1 MNPQRDSNLE
11 PSDNIFPPNRSELA
25 KRVLLVLVNLRENK
39 VRWRLSGEDDPINLV
54 LGSYS
59 GSVKRE
65 RTVQECIRARTLFV
79 LKSFVN
85 PVSPIT

>member
-1 MNPQRDSNLE
+1 MNPQRDSKLE
-11 PSDNIFPPNRSELA
+11 PSDNIFPPNRTELA

-39 VRWRLSGEDDPINLV
+39 VRWRLSGEVDPINLV
-54 LGSYS
+54 LSYS

-65 RTVQECIRARTLFV
+65 RTVQECIRARTSFV